1 MNRSFERVD
10 RQLEA
15 TAENHWR
22 QVPMPML
29 AEVAELQVLPLGLLS
44 SVTFVGCLNESARHS
59 GLDDHEI
66 AESCHVSAGYF
77 SRFMR
82 SVGVQQAKR
91 LVAFMRATRSLAP
104 LQWLAHQMGCDL
116 VMRSVVAA
124 ELAAARARVAELE
137 RQGRAA

>member
-1 MNRSFERVD
+1 MAMV
-10 RQLEA
+10 
-15 TAENHWR
+15 
-22 QVPMPML
+22 
-29 AEVAELQVLPLGLLS
+29 AEVAELQVLPLGLLAS
-44 SVTFVGCLNESARHS
+44 ATYVGCLNEAARHS

-116 VMRSVVAA
+116 VMRSHQA
-124 ELAAARARVAELE
+124 ERISRLEQEL
-137 RQGRAA
+137 RDLRQQGRVTA